1 MTALENLTAGASVR
15 GLTASGAATVDSVQ
29 WIGKQVVKVVFC
41 DGKERQIWLRPM
53 ISFGRA
59 EPVAVAKRG
68 RPVVVVMAVEE
79 FERLKTLDA
88 LAKAPAAERRA
99 KE

>member
-1 MTALENLTAGASVR
+1 
-15 GLTASGAATVDSVQ
+15 
-29 WIGKQVVKVVFC
+29 
-41 DGKERQIWLRPM
+41 M
-53 ISFGRA
+53 ISSGRA

-79 FERLKTLDA
+79 FERLKALDA
-88 LAKAPAAERRA
+88 PAEAPAAERRA

>member
-1 MTALENLTAGASVR
+1 MTAKNAKIR
-15 GLTASGAATVDSVQ
+15 
-29 WIGKQVVKVVFC
+29 
-41 DGKERQIWLRPM
+41 LRPM

-79 FERLKTLDA
+79 FERLDRIECK
-88 LAKAPAAERRA
+88 AKGAKFECLEREA
-99 KE
+99 ITP

>member
-1 MTALENLTAGASVR
+1 MTALEDLTAGASVR
-15 GLTASGAATVDSVQ
+15 GLLASGVTTVESVRWISQQAVKAIYATAKNAK
-29 WIGKQVVKVVFC
+29 I
-41 DGKERQIWLRPM
+41 RLRPM
-53 ISFGRA
+53 ISVGRA

-79 FERLKTLDA
+79 FERPKAPDA
-88 LAKAPAAERRA
+88 SAKARAAERRA